1 MFNVYMCVSV
11 MYVSVSDASTCEM
24 FVCELLV
31 RVGRVCFHVRGM
43 YVYVC

>member
-1 MFNVYMCVSV
+1 VCVHRCESV
-11 MYVSVSDASTCEM
+11 MYVCVSDASTCEM

-31 RVGRVCFHVRGM
+31 RVGRVCFPVRGM